1 MPHTETPLSQAVFQ
15 MFENLDTYLILK
27 RITTIFLKRVFEKLF
42 FIQVSS

>member
-15 MFENLDTYLILK
+15 MFENLDTYLEKNYNNLPQ
-27 RITTIFLKRVFEKLF
+27 RVFEKLF